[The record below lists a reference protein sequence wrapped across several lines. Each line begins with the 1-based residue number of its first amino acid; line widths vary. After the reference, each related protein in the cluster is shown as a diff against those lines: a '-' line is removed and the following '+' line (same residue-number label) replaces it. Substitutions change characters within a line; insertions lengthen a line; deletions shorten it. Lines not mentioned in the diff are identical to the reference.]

1 MIGKLRKSC
10 SEMNC
15 VLRYMDEAMEGKKG
29 TCPESS
35 HMIHSRVI
43 QIFEQLM
50 ANEERMSKAAKEVM
64 NIASSISSFDV
75 EMGYISRQLMEF
87 AKEMAT
93 LSQSNLAIVEET
105 TATMNQVTET
115 IDKTA
120 QVLQDL
126 SDNSKKLAEKNDGS
140 REFLFQVS
148 GLKEDVIKDTEI
160 MGEKITQLVDLAV
173 EVNKIVDSVQ
183 GIASQTNLL
192 ALNAAIEAARAGE
205 HGKGFSVVADE
216 VRELADDTRQNL
228 DGMRVFVNNINQAAR
243 EGQESIVRTM
253 DSTEQMSGKIDLVSE
268 TMSANIDMLKDVV
281 IRIGEIDESMQGI
294 KCAAGDITQAM
305 ESSSQNAQTL
315 SDMTQNLHEDAVK
328 SVTYAENISSIDDRL
343 SEVTNHMYAGLTE
356 GRHAVKNKEIITVIQ
371 RAKAAHSSW
380 MEKLKDMV
388 EHMHTA
394 PLQTNPNK
402 CEFGHFYHAIELNH
416 PAVEVQW
423 KKIEQVHHDLHSM
436 GNEIMDAVRRNQEEK
451 ARELCVRAEE
461 VSNGILDLLTEVSR
475 QIEELERQGKEV
487 FS

>member
-15 VLRYMDEAMEGKKG
+15 VLHYMDEAMEGRKG

-35 HMIHSRVI
+35 HIIHSRVI

-50 ANEERMSKAAKEVM
+50 ANEERMSQAAKEVM
-64 NIASSISSFDV
+64 HIASSISSFDV
-75 EMGYISRQLMEF
+75 EMGYISKQLMEF
-87 AKEMAT
+87 AGEMAT
-93 LSQSNLAIVEET
+93 LSQSNLAIVQET

-115 IDKTA
+115 IDGTA
-120 QVLQDL
+120 EILQNL
-126 SDNSKKLAEKNDGS
+126 SDNSKELAKKNDGS
-140 REFLFQVS
+140 RELLLQVS
-148 GLKEDVIKDTEI
+148 GLKEDVIQDTEI
-160 MGEKITQLVDLAV
+160 MGEKITQLVELAV

-205 HGKGFSVVADE
+205 HGKGFSVVAEE
-216 VRELADDTRQNL
+216 VRNLADDTRQNL
-228 DGMRVFVNNINQAAR
+228 DGMRVFVNNINQAAK
-243 EGQESIVRTM
+243 EGQESINRTM
-253 DSTEQMSGKIDLVSE
+253 GSTEQMSGKIDLVSE

-281 IRIGEIDESMQGI
+281 LRIGEIDDSMQGI

-328 SVTYAENISSIDDRL
+328 SVAYAENISRIDDRL
-343 SEVTNHMYAGLTE
+343 SQVTNQMYAGLTE
-356 GRHAVKNKEIITVIQ
+356 GKHAVKNKEILEVIEK
-371 RAKAAHSSW
+371 AKTAHSIW
-380 MEKLKDMV
+380 AEKLKGSV
-388 EHMHTA
+388 EHMHTV

-402 CEFGHFYHAIELNH
+402 CEFGHFYHALELNH
-416 PAVEVQW
+416 PAIEAQW
-423 KKIEQVHHDLHSM
+423 KQIEQVHHDLHTL
-436 GNEIMDAVRRNQEEK
+436 GDEIMDAIRQQQEGK
-451 ARELCVRAEE
+451 AGELCKKAEE
-461 VSNGILDLLTEVSR
+461 MSGSILAILTEVSSR
-475 QIEELERQGKEV
+475 IEELDRQGKEV